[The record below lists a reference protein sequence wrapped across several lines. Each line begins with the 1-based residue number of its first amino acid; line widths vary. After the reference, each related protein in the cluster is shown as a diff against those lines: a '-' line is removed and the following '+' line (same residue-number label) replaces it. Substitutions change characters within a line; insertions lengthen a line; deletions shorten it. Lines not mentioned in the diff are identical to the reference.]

1 VAQIQGTSD
10 TQTIYKGGKLRE
22 AIRHVAAG
30 SRSSVDYKLFA
41 GAATWIPGQLE
52 AELEVVLFISDHVR
66 QVAGVVIVL
75 RVLANDRAE
84 FGPWCQ
90 HTILGS
96 GSVKVSMSAMLMPRC
111 GGP

>member
-52 AELEVVLFISDHVR
+52 AELEVVLLVTTYVKLPELSLSYVYLQMTERSLDR
-66 QVAGVVIVL
+66 GVNTQS
-75 RVLANDRAE
+75 LAAD
-84 FGPWCQ
+84 
-90 HTILGS
+90 L
-96 GSVKVSMSAMLMPRC
+96 
-111 GGP
+111 